1 VFVTLLLMVVVLAVG
16 TQATDG
22 VRVKQE
28 EIILHKLPVAEAHAY
43 YEVLRRRVRRIR
55 LLRAVTLAGLLLS
68 LLAARR
74 RFLTPDAPV
83 ASAPA
88 ASAPAAPPTNTDAAR
103 ARAEAELRRQ
113 AARGLVD
120 PTGLQPGAV
129 SGDDRHPWI
138 FDYAPAAGAKGERIR
153 IYVDRNGAAELHKI
167 P

>member
-1 VFVTLLLMVVVLAVG
+1 VFATLLLMVVVLAVG

-43 YEVLRRRVRRIR
+43 YETLRRRIRRIR

-74 RFLTPDAPV
+74 RFLTPE
-83 ASAPA
+83 
-88 ASAPAAPPTNTDAAR
+88 AAPTAIAVPTNTEAAR
-103 ARAEAELRRQ
+103 SRAEAELQRQ

-120 PTGLQPGAV
+120 PTKLTPGGV

-138 FDYAPAAGAKGERIR
+138 FDYVPVAGATAERVR
-153 IYVDRNGAAELHKI
+153 IYVDRAGRAELHKI

>member
-16 TQATDG
+16 TQATDT

-28 EIILHKLPVAEAHAY
+28 EIILHKLPVSEAHAY

-55 LLRAVTLAGLLLS
+55 LLRAVTLAGLMLS
-68 LLAARR
+68 LLASRR
-74 RFLTPDAPV
+74 RFLSPRVAPV
-83 ASAPA
+83 VGAPTTQ
-88 ASAPAAPPTNTDAAR
+88 PAPTNTDAAR
-103 ARAEAELRRQ
+103 AQAEAELARQ

-120 PTGLQPGAV
+120 PTQLEPRGV

-138 FDYAPAAGAKGERIR
+138 FDYGPAAGAPGERVR
-153 IYVDRNGAAELHKI
+153 IYVDRAGRAELHKI